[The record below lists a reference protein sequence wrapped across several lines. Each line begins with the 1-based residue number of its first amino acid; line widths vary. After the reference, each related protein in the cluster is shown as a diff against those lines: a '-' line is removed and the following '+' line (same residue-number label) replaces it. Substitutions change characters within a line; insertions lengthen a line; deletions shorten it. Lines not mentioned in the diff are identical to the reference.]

1 VHMQAANALALVAR
15 GSARGREAVSA
26 CGGAAALEGVLAC
39 ASSAAAHEWAAAAL
53 RSLGPPGVRR
63 DLGRWLQQVVGGLG
77 RPD

>member
-1 VHMQAANALALVAR
+1 MQAANALTLVAR
-15 GSARGREAVSA
+15 DSARGREAVSA

-53 RSLGPPGVRR
+53 RSLGQPGVQR

-77 RPD
+77 QPD